1 MRAWREDGCAGVGR
15 APRHGGPSGEG
26 LRSCAGL
33 GPGTASEDGGGMGG
47 GAGAGE
53 SEMPLG
59 SVGKERAWA
68 VHGVTVWGGAPKG
81 GEGSTT
87 CRVRHLGIS

>member
-1 MRAWREDGCAGVGR
+1 
-15 APRHGGPSGEG
+15 
-26 LRSCAGL
+26 
-33 GPGTASEDGGGMGG
+33 MGG

-68 VHGVTVWGGAPKG
+68 VHGVTVWGGHPREEKEVPPAVCAILAFPEPSREFSRQQRSPEDRRVNLESWDPKG
-81 GEGSTT
+81 SDYVSKMKLST
-87 CRVRHLGIS
+87 HLAL